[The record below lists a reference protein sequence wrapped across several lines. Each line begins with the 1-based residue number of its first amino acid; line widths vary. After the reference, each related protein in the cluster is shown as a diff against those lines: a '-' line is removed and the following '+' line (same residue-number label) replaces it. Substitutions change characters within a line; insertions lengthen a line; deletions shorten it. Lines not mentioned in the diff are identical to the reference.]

1 MSLPGAALAEFLRRH
16 VAGAPG
22 VDLCIAFSGGVD
34 STALLLAAVGL
45 RDAGGR
51 SPVGPGVA
59 AAPDDAPPAPS
70 VPVRLRAV
78 HVHHGLH
85 SGADSWRVHCVDLCA
100 ALRVPLTVLNVDV
113 TAVREHGVE
122 AAARIARYDALRH
135 VLRDGEWLLT
145 AHQADDQLETLLIQL
160 LRGAGIAGLAAMP
173 AIAPFG
179 PGWLGRPLLGLRRP
193 DLAVFVAEA
202 GVRVIA
208 DPMNDDLRFDRG
220 WLRARVLPSL
230 LERWP
235 AATATVGRSA
245 AHCATAQ
252 ALLGTVAAE
261 DARDALTGSRLRLG
275 PLADLDPARRANVLR
290 WWIVRE
296 GLDAPSTSR
305 LDEIVRQMWNAA
317 PEALPVVRWRGGEV
331 RRYRGVLHALRK
343 PPAALAGE
351 RLLRPGETLA
361 LGSGLGTLALSPVTG
376 GGLRAACCA
385 AGLRVAARR
394 GGEEI
399 RLHRGGPR
407 RPLRLL
413 LQEDGIVP
421 WRRASLPLLWSGAEL
436 VAVADRWISA
446 DHAAAAGE
454 QGHVPVWEGA
464 PPLT

>member
-16 VAGAPG
+16 VADAPG

-45 RDAGGR
+45 RDAGAR
-51 SPVGPGVA
+51 PPDAPGVA
-59 AAPDDAPPAPS
+59 RAPDDAPPVSSA
-70 VPVRLRAV
+70 PVRLRAA

-85 SGADSWRVHCVDLCA
+85 PRADAWRTHCADLCA

-113 TAVREHGVE
+113 TAIREHGVE
-122 AAARIARYDALRH
+122 AAARTARYDALQDG
-135 VLRDGEWLLT
+135 LREGEWLLA
-145 AHQADDQLETLLIQL
+145 AHQADDQLETVLIQL

-173 AIAPFG
+173 AVARFG
-179 PGWLGRPLLGLRRP
+179 PGWLGRPLLGLRRS
-193 DLAVFVAEA
+193 DLAVFVAES

-235 AATATVGRSA
+235 AAAATVGRSA

-252 ALLGTVAAE
+252 ALLENVAAE
-261 DARDALTGSRLRLG
+261 DARDALNGSRLRLG
-275 PLADLDPARRANVLR
+275 SLGGLDAARRANVLR

-305 LDEIVRQMWNAA
+305 LDEIVRQMWGAA
-317 PEALPVVRWRGGEV
+317 PEALPVVSWRGGEL
-331 RRYRGVLHALRK
+331 RRYRGVLHALRE

-361 LGSGLGTLALSPVTG
+361 LGPGLGTLSLAPVAG
-376 GGLRAACCA
+376 AGLRAACCER
-385 AGLRVAARR
+385 GLRVAARR

-399 RLHRGGPR
+399 RLHREGPR

-413 LQEDGIVP
+413 LQEAGIVP
-421 WRRASLPLLWSGAEL
+421 WRRASLPLLWSGGDL

-454 QGHVPVWEGA
+454 QGYVPVWDGA